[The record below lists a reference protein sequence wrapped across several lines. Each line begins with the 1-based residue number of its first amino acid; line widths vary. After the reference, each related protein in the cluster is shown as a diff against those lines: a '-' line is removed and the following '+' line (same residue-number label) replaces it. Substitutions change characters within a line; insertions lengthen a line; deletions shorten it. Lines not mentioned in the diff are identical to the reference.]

1 MPNSIVPDSV
11 KLAAKRGMVRTT
23 YQALAATLTT
33 GVSATVVLGVV
44 SGEVEVIPTA
54 VTLAVALVSP
64 FIAGAA
70 SYLSI
75 TANGI
80 PKDYADVTLVQQAV
94 LEPVEAA
101 ADQDAAVARVLLR
114 RDLKG

>member
-1 MPNSIVPDSV
+1 MTDQIIPATV

-33 GVSATVVLGVV
+33 GISATVVLGVV

-80 PKDYADVTLVQQAV
+80 PRDYV
-94 LEPVEAA
+94 P
-101 ADQDAAVARVLLR
+101 AAVDQVLN
-114 RDLKG
+114 DGN